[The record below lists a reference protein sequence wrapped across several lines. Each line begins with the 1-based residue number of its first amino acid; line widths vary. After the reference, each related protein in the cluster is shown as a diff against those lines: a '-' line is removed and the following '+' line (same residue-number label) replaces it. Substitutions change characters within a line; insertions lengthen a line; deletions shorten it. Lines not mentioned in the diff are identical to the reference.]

1 MVASVPAF
9 RAAEEKKIF
18 LKRID
23 LMTYFPEET
32 LDQLADDCNEIVLD
46 ANTVLFDKGD
56 TGKSMY
62 ILLEGEVL
70 IFIEKKN
77 LATLKPGAY
86 FGEMSLIEAQPRTA
100 SARTLVPSTLIE
112 IDEELFTRYFASQ
125 PQALMAMMRNLSAR
139 SRKISADLA
148 ASLPSLDEG
157 SGVDPIA
164 FMNDTYLDV
173 LLFDLETFQFT
184 QANAPACREIGYTPE
199 DLLKM
204 HFIDLAVNLEQAD
217 LDRLFEPLVQNIR
230 PMTIFEALY
239 RRKNGSTYS
248 VECRCQ
254 IIKNLGTH
262 PQVMVWAQDITER
275 KQLEEQI
282 RQMAYYDPLT
292 GLLNRNLLADRLEV
306 ALTAAAVSSEKV
318 GILFLDLD
326 HFKTINDTLGHDVGD
341 LLLKQVAD
349 RLKNV
354 VRQED
359 TVARMGGDEFV
370 IIVPNLTKEDEIVD
384 RSQQVLEVLSPL
396 YHIQNHELYITCSIG
411 ISIYPNDG
419 EEIETL
425 LKNSDLAMYRAKE
438 RGRNTFQFFAPSMN
452 TLAVERMVIEK
463 NMRKAMG
470 GTEFQLYYQPK
481 VCLQSGKIVG
491 MEALLRWENPELGFV
506 NPQKS
511 IPIAEETRLIIQL
524 GHWIIESACQQIKRL
539 EQINPDISIAV
550 NLSVVQFNSPDLVS
564 EIKGVI
570 EDTGIDPQKLQ
581 VEVTE
586 SILIQDS
593 TLAINIL
600 KNLNN
605 LGIKV
610 CIDDFGTGYSSL
622 SYLKNMPIDYLK
634 IDQSFVRDLIDPTN
648 ETITCAVVALA
659 RSLGMKTIAEGVETA
674 EQKKFLQ
681 TIDCDEGQGYLFS
694 KPLQACQAEELLL
707 KGTLFS

>member
-1 MVASVPAF
+1 MTPSVPAF
-9 RAAEEKKIF
+9 RAAEEKKLF

-23 LMTYFPEET
+23 LMTFFSEDT
-32 LDQLADDCNEIVLD
+32 LDALASDCSEIVLD
-46 ANTVLFDKGD
+46 ANTVLFEKGD

-70 IFIEKKN
+70 IYIEKKN

-86 FGEMSLIEAQPRTA
+86 FGEMSMIESQPRTA
-100 SARTLVPSTLIE
+100 SAKTLMPSTLIE
-112 IDEELFTRYFASQ
+112 INEELFESYFANQ
-125 PQALMAMMRNLSAR
+125 PRALMAMMRNLSAR
-139 SRKISADLA
+139 SRKISSDLA
-148 ASLPSLDEG
+148 ASLPSMDED

-173 LLFDLETFQFT
+173 LLFDLETFKFT
-184 QANAPACREIGYTPE
+184 QANAPVCREVGYSPE
-199 DLLKM
+199 DLFKM
-204 HFIDLAVNLEQAD
+204 HFLDLAISLDQED
-217 LDRLFEPLVQNIR
+217 IDRLFEPLIQNIR
-230 PMTIFEALY
+230 PMTVFEAVY
-239 RRKNGSTYS
+239 RRKNGSTYP

-254 IIKNLGTH
+254 LVKNLGTH
-262 PQVMVWAQDITER
+262 PQVMVWSQDITER

-292 GLLNRNLLADRLEV
+292 GLLNRNLLNDRLEV
-306 ALTAAAVSSEKV
+306 ALTAASVAKEKV

-326 HFKTINDTLGHDVGD
+326 HFKTINDTLGHDLGD

-349 RLKNV
+349 RLKKV

-370 IIVPNLTKEDEIVD
+370 IVVPNLTKEDEIVD
-384 RSQQVLEVLSPL
+384 RAQKVLEVLSPI
-396 YHIQNHELYITCSIG
+396 YRIQNHELYITCSIG
-411 ISIYPNDG
+411 ISVFPDDG
-419 EEIETL
+419 QEIETL
-425 LKNSDLAMYRAKE
+425 LKHSDLAMYRAKE
-438 RGRNTFQFFAPSMN
+438 RGRNTFQFFAQSMN

-463 NMRKAMG
+463 NMRKAVG

-481 VCLQSGKIVG
+481 ICLRSGKVVG

-511 IPIAEETRLIIQL
+511 IPIAEETRLIIQI

-539 EQINPDISIAV
+539 EKINPDISIAV
-550 NLSVVQFNSPDLVS
+550 NLSVIQFNSPDLVS
-564 EIKGVI
+564 EIKGI
-570 EDTGIDPQKLQ
+570 IKNTGIDPQKLQ

-600 KNLNN
+600 QNLND
-605 LGIKV
+605 LGIKI

-622 SYLKNMPIDYLK
+622 SYLKSMPIDYLK
-634 IDQSFVRDLIDPTN
+634 VDQSFIRDLTDPTN
-648 ETITCAVVALA
+648 EAITRAVVALA
-659 RSLGMKTIAEGVETA
+659 RSLGMRTIAEGVETK
-674 EQKKFLQ
+674 EQKSFLQ

-694 KPLQACQAEELLL
+694 KPLEAHRAEELLL
-707 KGTLFS
+707 KGLEVT

>member
-1 MVASVPAF
+1 MTPSVPAF
-9 RAAEEKKIF
+9 RAAEEKKLF

-23 LMTYFPEET
+23 LMTFFSEDT
-32 LDQLADDCNEIVLD
+32 LDELAADCSEIVLD
-46 ANTVLFDKGD
+46 ANTVLFEKGD

-70 IFIEKKN
+70 IYIEKKN

-86 FGEMSLIEAQPRTA
+86 FGEMSLIESQPRTA
-100 SARTLVPSTLIE
+100 SAKTLVPSTLIE
-112 IDEELFTRYFASQ
+112 INEELFERYFANQ
-125 PQALMAMMRNLSAR
+125 PRALMAMMRNLSAR
-139 SRKISADLA
+139 SRKISSDLA
-148 ASLPSLDEG
+148 ASLPSMDEE

-173 LLFDLETFQFT
+173 LLFDLETFKFT
-184 QANAPACREIGYTPE
+184 QANAPACREVGYSPE
-199 DLLKM
+199 DLFKM
-204 HFIDLAVNLEQAD
+204 HFLDLAISLDQED
-217 LDRLFEPLVQNIR
+217 IDRLFEPLIQNIR
-230 PMTIFEALY
+230 PMTVFEAVY
-239 RRKNGSTYS
+239 RRKNGSTYP

-254 IIKNLGTH
+254 LVKNLGTH
-262 PQVMVWAQDITER
+262 PQVMVWSQDITER

-292 GLLNRNLLADRLEV
+292 GLLNRNLLNDRLEV
-306 ALTAAAVSSEKV
+306 ALTAASVANEKV

-326 HFKTINDTLGHDVGD
+326 HFKTINDTLGHDLGD

-349 RLKNV
+349 RLKKV

-370 IIVPNLTKEDEIVD
+370 IVVPNLTKEDEIVD
-384 RSQQVLEVLSPL
+384 RAQKVLEVLAPI
-396 YHIQNHELYITCSIG
+396 YRIQNHELYITCSIG
-411 ISIYPNDG
+411 ISVFPDDG
-419 EEIETL
+419 QEIDTL
-425 LKNSDLAMYRAKE
+425 LKHSDLAMYRAKE
-438 RGRNTFQFFAPSMN
+438 RGRNTFQFFAQSMN

-481 VCLQSGKIVG
+481 VCLRSGKVVG
-491 MEALLRWENPELGFV
+491 MEALLRWDNPELGFV

-511 IPIAEETRLIIQL
+511 IPIAEETRLIIQI

-539 EQINPDISIAV
+539 EKINPDINIAV
-550 NLSVVQFNSPDLVS
+550 NLSVIQFNSPDLVS

-570 EDTGIDPQKLQ
+570 RDTGIDPQKLQ

-600 KNLNN
+600 KNLND
-605 LGIKV
+605 LGIKI

-634 IDQSFVRDLIDPTN
+634 VDQSFIRDLTDPTN
-648 ETITCAVVALA
+648 EAITRAVVALA
-659 RSLGMKTIAEGVETA
+659 QSLGMKTIAEGVETI
-674 EQKKFLQ
+674 EQKSFLE

-694 KPLQACQAEELLL
+694 KPLEAHRAEELLL
-707 KGTLFS
+707 KGLQVT

>member
-1 MVASVPAF
+1 MGGSLPTFMDAG
-9 RAAEEKKIF
+9 EKKVF

-32 LDQLADDCNEIVLD
+32 VDRLAADCQEIVVD
-46 ANTVLFDKGD
+46 TNTVLFEKGD
-56 TGKSMY
+56 PGKSMY
-62 ILLEGEVL
+62 IVLEGEVL
-70 IFIEKKN
+70 IFMEKKN

-86 FGEMSLIEAQPRTA
+86 FGEMSLIESRPRTA
-100 SARTLVPSTLIE
+100 SAKTLVPSTLIE
-112 IDEELFTRYFASQ
+112 IDEALFSQYFSNQ

-148 ASLPSLDEG
+148 ASLPSLDED

-164 FMNDTYLDV
+164 FMNDTYLEV
-173 LLFDLETFQFT
+173 LLFDLTTFKFT
-184 QANAPACREIGYTPE
+184 QANGPACREIGYSPE

-204 HFIDLAVNLEQAD
+204 HFTDLAVNLVQED
-217 LDRLFEPLVQNIR
+217 LDHLFEPLIQNIR
-230 PMTIFEALY
+230 PMTVFEALY
-239 RRKNGSTYS
+239 RRKNGSTYP

-254 IIKNLGTH
+254 LVKNLGTH

-292 GLLNRNLLADRLEV
+292 GLLNRNLLNDRLEV
-306 ALTAAAVSSEKV
+306 ALNNAASGNEKV

-326 HFKTINDTLGHDVGD
+326 HFKTINDTLGHEVGD
-341 LLLKQVAD
+341 MLLKQVAD
-349 RLKNV
+349 RIKKV

-370 IIVPNLTKEDEIVD
+370 IIIPNLAKEDETVD
-384 RSQQVLEVLSPL
+384 RARQVLETLSPI
-396 YHIQNHELYITCSIG
+396 YRIGQNELYITCSIG
-411 ISIYPNDG
+411 IAIYPNDG
-419 EEIETL
+419 GEIKTL

-438 RGRNTFQFFAPSMN
+438 RGRNNFQFFAPSMN

-463 NMRKAMG
+463 NLRKAVG

-481 VCLQSGKIVG
+481 ICLRSGQVVG
-491 MEALLRWENPELGFV
+491 LEALMRWENPELGFV

-511 IPIAEETRLIIQL
+511 IPIAEETRLIIQI
-524 GHWIIESACQQIKRL
+524 GHWIIQSACEQIKRL
-539 EQINPDISIAV
+539 EAISPDISIAV
-550 NLSVVQFNSPDLVS
+550 NLSVIQFNSPDLAS

-570 EDTGIDPQKLQ
+570 EETGIDPQKLQ

-593 TLAINIL
+593 NLAINIL
-600 KNLNN
+600 KRLNE

-634 IDQSFVRDLIDPTN
+634 IDQSFIRDLSDPTN
-648 ETITCAVVALA
+648 EAITRAVVALA
-659 RSLGMKTIAEGVETA
+659 RSLHMQTIAEGVETE
-674 EQKKFLQ
+674 EQKCFLQ
-681 TIDCDEGQGYLFS
+681 TIDCDEAQGFLFS
-694 KPLQACQAEELLL
+694 KPLPVDQIEEFLKSGAC
-707 KGTLFS
+707 FS